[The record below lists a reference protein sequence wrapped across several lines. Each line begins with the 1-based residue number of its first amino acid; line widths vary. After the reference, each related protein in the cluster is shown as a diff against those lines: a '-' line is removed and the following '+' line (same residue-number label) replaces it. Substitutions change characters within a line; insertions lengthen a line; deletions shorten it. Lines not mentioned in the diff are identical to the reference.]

1 MIQLHSLI
9 IISVHD
15 YPESIDPEKRK
26 RMLLLLDLENMSKKV
41 IVSEEA
47 LVYNSKDLLAWIGGA
62 LGVFVGYS
70 FFNLSQHIIDGVS
83 YFLHKVKK
91 KTSQRRLR
99 NTEAK
104 ASMKHYKAKQDFDEY
119 TSMTNMQT

>member
-1 MIQLHSLI
+1 
-9 IISVHD
+9 
-15 YPESIDPEKRK
+15 
-26 RMLLLLDLENMSKKV
+26 MLLLLDLENMSKKV

-83 YFLHKVKK
+83 YFLGKVRK

-99 NTEAK
+99 NTERK
-104 ASMKHYKAKQDFDEY
+104 ASTKHYKAKPDFDEY
-119 TSMTNMQT
+119 TSMTNMQ